1 MASFLQ
7 KVIQTGAKV
16 AEKAAPIVGG
26 ALGGPVGAAAGA
38 RVAQG
43 VQKIAS
49 NRHLGGQGMPGGH
62 GSFTPSSAGSLPEA
76 KAQDRTRMRKQYGM
90 GGADNEIG

>member
-26 ALGGPVGAAAGA
+26 ALGGPAGAAAGA

-49 NRHLGGQGMPGGH
+49 NRHLGGQG
-62 GSFTPSSAGSLPEA
+62 FTPSSAHSLGEA
-76 KAQDRTRMRKQYGM
+76 KGQDRLRMQKQYGM
-90 GGADNEIG
+90 GGADNEVG